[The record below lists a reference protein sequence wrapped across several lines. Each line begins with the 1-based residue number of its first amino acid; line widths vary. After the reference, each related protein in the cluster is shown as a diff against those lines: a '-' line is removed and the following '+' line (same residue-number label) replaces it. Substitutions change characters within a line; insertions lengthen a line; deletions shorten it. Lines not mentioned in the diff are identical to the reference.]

1 MIGSPDVEMFFS
13 LVFLEKLDCRK
24 DGRTGLAAVGPPG
37 AQLFQMGLVD
47 VKDEVVRTLTDV
59 LAEVAADLLLKVV
72 LLLVGLEVTG
82 IHPRKAQ

>member
-24 DGRTGLAAVGPPG
+24 YGRTCLAAVGPPG
-37 AQLFQMGLVD
+37 VHLLQMGLVD
-47 VKDEVVRTLTDV
+47 VKDEVVRTLANI

-72 LLLVGLEVTG
+72 LLLVGLEVTST
-82 IHPRKAQ
+82 HPREAH